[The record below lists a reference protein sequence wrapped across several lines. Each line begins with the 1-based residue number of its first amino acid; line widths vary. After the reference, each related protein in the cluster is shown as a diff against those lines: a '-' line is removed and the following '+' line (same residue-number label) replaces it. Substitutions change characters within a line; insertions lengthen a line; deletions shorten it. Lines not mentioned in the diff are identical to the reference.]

1 MLFYNEDWI
10 HFIMTRYNSG
20 TEVTE
25 QTLKDYIYSFKGTQV
40 TDFAMNVNGTIS
52 TAQSEVFETFADK
65 YLATEENGVE
75 VDFKNTFAKVA
86 YNLICEKKIDMYK
99 IWIDALK
106 ETGINPWISIRVN
119 DCHGN
124 TEKTDVRKSSFV
136 EANPDL
142 HLASYRNG
150 TGYFDKCLDY
160 SNEKVRSRMLAYI
173 EEMLDR
179 YDVYGLELDM
189 MRDFIFTKPGFE
201 QEINKFL
208 SGVLEV
214 KNKFEEKYKHKIKL
228 MLLLPSS
235 PNLCLEKGIN
245 LIEYSN
251 EIDNVVIIA
260 RWQTTDTDMPIELW
274 KQLLRGTNI
283 KLGCGQQLYTR
294 PYLAHK
300 PAITS
305 TKMAF
310 GQAMANLSRGCD
322 FVYLYNYMDMVE
334 YETGLE
340 TYVYDESIRNDANRP
355 FLFGNIGRI
364 ETLIKQERSHVV
376 TYADFTNCSLTV
388 SSVLPLEFT
397 GRTGF
402 KTVKIPVGKIP
413 EKAKVKLV
421 LGVNSEEKL
430 ALSDFEIYANSAE
443 CNCSGTKRLHE
454 KIYEKECYVFD
465 ITKNFADIIYAEIR
479 TKKAALV
486 EYVMI
491 DVIPQ

>member
-1 MLFYNEDWI
+1 MLFYNEDWV

-20 TEVTE
+20 IEVTE
-25 QTLKDYIYSFKGTQV
+25 QILKDYIYSLKGTQI

-52 TAQSEVFETFADK
+52 TAPSEVFETFADK

-75 VDFKNTFAKVA
+75 VDFKNTYAQVA

-106 ETGINPWISIRVN
+106 EIGINPWISIRIN

-124 TEKTDVRKSSFV
+124 CEKTEIRKSSFV

-142 HLASYRNG
+142 HLAAYRNG

-160 SNEKVRSRMLAYI
+160 SNEKVINRMLKYI
-173 EEMLDR
+173 EEMLNR

-189 MRDFIFTKPGFE
+189 MRDFVLTKPGFE
-201 QEINKFL
+201 QDINKFL
-208 SGVLEV
+208 SDVINV
-214 KNKFEEKYKHKIKL
+214 KKKFEDKYNHKIKL

-235 PNLCLEKGIN
+235 PNLCLEKGVNPID
-245 LIEYSN
+245 YAD

-274 KQLLRGTNI
+274 KQLLRGTDIN
-283 KLGCGQQLYTR
+283 LGCGQQIFTR
-294 PYLAHK
+294 PYFAHK

-305 TKMAF
+305 VKMAF

-340 TYVYDESIRNDANRP
+340 TFSYGESIRNDENRH
-355 FLFGNIGRI
+355 FLLGNIGKT

-376 TYADFTNCSLTV
+376 TYADFTNCSLTA

-397 GRTGF
+397 GKTGF

-413 EKAKVKLV
+413 KNAKVKLI
-421 LGVNSEEKL
+421 LGVKSEEKL
-430 ALSDFEIYANSAE
+430 TASDFEIYANSAACAYLE
-443 CNCSGTKRLHE
+443 TTRINE
-454 KIYEKECYVFD
+454 MIYENDCYVFD
-465 ITKNFADIIYAEIR
+465 ISKNLADIIYAEIR

-491 DVIPQ
+491 DVIPE